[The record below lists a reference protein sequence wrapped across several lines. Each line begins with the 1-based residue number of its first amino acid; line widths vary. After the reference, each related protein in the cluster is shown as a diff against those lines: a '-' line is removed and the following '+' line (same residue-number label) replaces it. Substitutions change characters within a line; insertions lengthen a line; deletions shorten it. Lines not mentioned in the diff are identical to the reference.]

1 MSSICGRCNKQMQP
15 KDMVVVCSGICK
27 GKYHT
32 SCVDLSHQN
41 YTAIKECDL
50 SHQNYTAIKEC
61 GNIKYFCNGCLPILD
76 FCMNM
81 QREMNALKDLM
92 NQKLIEFQKVISTN
106 SYLTKSELRKQLNP
120 SALEVGI
127 TGMKSV
133 KDGGVIIKCKNKEDV
148 EKIKKALEVGITGMK
163 SVKDGGVIIKC
174 KNKEDVEKI
183 KKAAEKKMKKKYDIK
198 IPEQKNPCIKV
209 TDIEE
214 DMSEEELKTSIINQN
229 SCMQH
234 DNLDV
239 RVLVIKKMIPEQ
251 KNPCIKVTD
260 IEEDMS
266 EEELKTSIINQNSCM
281 QHDNLDVRVLVIK
294 KMRSKFMAILEV
306 DPVSFRN
313 VLNPIM
319 SQRIA
324 RAKYWFVSLN
334 NKVEHLEILFDDA
347 DYDVL
352 SRLCRNCRDVVIICG
367 DFNVDRLVD
376 SDENFELQN
385 ILRNFNIEILSNE
398 PTRITPTSATCLDGF
413 RYLISTESWKE
424 VYETYSVDDG
434 FRTFSNI
441 LGYYHD
447 AAFPLKRYTGAQL
460 YKNPWMTA
468 GIYRSSRTV
477 KELYATAVRSKSVA
491 DFEYYKTYKRIYK
504 EVIQKAKQ
512 MYNDYKYNSATNKT
526 KAVWDIINTCSN
538 KAEKE
543 AVTLFD
549 EKLVRTN
556 WIASPTIGSLEKS
569 VFIEPVTETTVYN
582 IINGMKSSNSVEK
595 NDKNYCRCV
604 TECNMPRFI
613 FAI

>member
-41 YTAIKECDL
+41 YTAIKEC
-50 SHQNYTAIKEC
+50 S
-61 GNIKYFCNGCLPILD
+61 NIKYFCNGCLSILD

-92 NQKLIEFQKVISTN
+92 NLNIKYFCNGCLSILDFCMNMQREMNALKDLMNLKLIEFQKVICTN
-106 SYLTKSELRKQLNP
+106 SYTNLVVKSRNYAEVTEDVVVIKPKTNQESSLTKSELRKQL
-120 SALEVGI
+120 I

-148 EKIKKALEVGITGMK
+148 EKIKKAT
-163 SVKDGGVIIKC
+163 
-174 KNKEDVEKI
+174 
-183 KKAAEKKMKKKYDIK
+183 EKKMKKL
-198 IPEQKNPCIKV
+198 

-214 DMSEEELKTSIINQN
+214 DMT
-229 SCMQH
+229 
-234 DNLDV
+234 
-239 RVLVIKKMIPEQ
+239 
-251 KNPCIKVTD
+251 
-260 IEEDMS
+260 

-306 DPVSFRN
+306 DPVSFQEVTKKEKLCIGWSMCRVFEYVRVFRCFKCGGFDHKAEGCKTGRRCQKCAESDHVAEN
-313 VLNPIM
+313 GSSEVL
-319 SQRIA
+319 
-324 RAKYWFVSLN
+324 RAGRKFM
-334 NKVEHLEILFDDA
+334 
-347 DYDVL
+347 
-352 SRLCRNCRDVVIICG
+352 RP
-367 DFNVDRLVD
+367 
-376 SDENFELQN
+376 
-385 ILRNFNIEILSNE
+385 ILSMMGLE
-398 PTRITPTSATCLDGF
+398 LSVI
-413 RYLISTESWKE
+413 YL
-424 VYETYSVDDG
+424 V
-434 FRTFSNI
+434 RTFSNI

-447 AAFPLKRYTGAQL
+447 AAFPLKKYTGAQL

-477 KELYATAVRSKSVA
+477 KELYATTVRSKSVA

-504 EVIQKAKQ
+504 EVILKAKQ

-543 AVTLFD
+543 AVALFD
-549 EKLVRTN
+549 GTNTLEDSYDVADFLNNYFVNLPILCKEKLVRTN
-556 WIASPTIGSLEKS
+556 WIVNPTIGSLEKS
-569 VFIEPVTETTVYN
+569 IFIEPVTETTVYRKLDRQSHHRVVGEVN
-582 IINGMKSSNSVEK
+582 LHRTSYGNNSIQDVRDIESILLRDDSY
-595 NDKNYCRCV
+595 NDLDTKTYNTPWVYL
-604 TECNMPRFI
+604 
-613 FAI
+613 